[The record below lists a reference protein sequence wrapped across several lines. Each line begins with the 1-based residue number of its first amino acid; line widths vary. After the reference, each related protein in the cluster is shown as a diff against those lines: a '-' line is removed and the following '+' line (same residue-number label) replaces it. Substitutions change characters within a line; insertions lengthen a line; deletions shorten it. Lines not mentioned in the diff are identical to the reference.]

1 MSIPAITAPYLAG
14 VVLLG
19 LAGVS
24 KIARPNDTARALQVA
39 GLPGS
44 RAWVRAAAAGEL
56 VVAGSAV
63 AVPGTLT
70 GALVASCYAA
80 FTAFVVVAL
89 TKRWPLSSCGC
100 FGKPD
105 TPPTR
110 SHAALNAG
118 ATLCSLWWSASAPSN
133 LLHEFARQTW
143 HGSALTLETLV
154 VALLAF
160 VVWTNPLPA
169 ISRLMSPTPRGA
181 EH

>member
-1 MSIPAITAPYLAG
+1 MSVPAITAPYLAA

-24 KIARPNDTARALQVA
+24 KVARPGDTARALQSA

-44 RAWVRAAAAGEL
+44 RTWVRAGALGEL
-56 VVAGSAV
+56 VVAGSAIAAPGV
-63 AVPGTLT
+63 AT
-70 GALVASCYAA
+70 GALVAACYAA
-80 FTAFVVVAL
+80 FTAFVGVAL
-89 TKRWPLSSCGC
+89 IKRWPLSSCGC

-110 SHAALNAG
+110 SHAVLNAG
-118 ATLCSLWWSASAPSN
+118 ATVCSLWWAMSAPSN
-133 LLHEFARQTW
+133 LFHAFARQAW
-143 HGSALTLETLV
+143 HGSALTLEALV

-169 ISRLMSPTPRGA
+169 MSMSPTARGA